1 MKHAAAILLCGLIG
15 SCGWLPNHY
24 LDYREARSVKPLS
37 MPPET
42 PFIGEQPLY
51 PVPGGVPAPEY
62 GDARKDEPPAPPQ
75 LAVLGREQ
83 DEEEPPLPDGVEPS
97 DPTRTRVL
105 MARDGNGY
113 PIIMMHSP
121 FTWAWEYVGQALAR
135 TELEIEDRDRESGI
149 FYVKTPRKYDVDGNE
164 AQIKLSHTVNGIQ
177 IAVLNRKGSALLDK
191 EPGQQII
198 QRLYDKL

>member
-1 MKHAAAILLCGLIG
+1 MKYAAAMLLCSLIG

-24 LDYREARSVKPLS
+24 LDYRNAKAVKPLS
-37 MPPET
+37 MPPDM

-51 PVPGGVPAPEY
+51 PVPDVPAPEY
-62 GDARKDEPPAPPQ
+62 GDDRKDEPPEPPQ
-75 LAVLGREQ
+75 LAVLGRDLE
-83 DEEEPPLPDGVEPS
+83 EEEPPLPDGAQAP
-97 DPTRTRVL
+97 DPTQTRVL

-121 FTWAWEYVGQALAR
+121 FTWAWEYVSQALAR
-135 TELEIEDRDRESGI
+135 TDLKIDDRDRESGI

-198 QRLYDKL
+198 QKLYDKL